1 VLLIFEAHPV
11 PYHAPVF
18 RTLQQDFDVPVHVIY
33 GSDFSMVGYMDKGF
47 ATHLSW
53 DHTLLEGYSSQFLSR
68 VAEGGARNYDEVR
81 PWGMTRAA
89 DAHPATAVLSIGYYA
104 KYDLSGIAY
113 ALRRQLPLLF
123 RGETNDEAHT
133 RNPIFN
139 TLRTVYLRQLYSRC
153 AAMLYI
159 GQRSKEHFQ
168 CFGAP
173 NEKLFF
179 SPYCIDERHFG
190 TTPAT
195 LTDNRIEVR
204 QKLGIPNDAIV
215 VLFSGKLSAKKG
227 VDLLIAAI
235 RLLPEIWQSR
245 VHLLLV
251 GDGPLRN
258 ELLNQTL
265 TKPEL
270 SSSFVGFQNQ
280 DALSA
285 YYDASDVLV
294 LPSRE
299 RETWGVVVNEALI
312 NGLPCIVS
320 DRVGC
325 QPDLVHSG
333 LTGEVFPAG
342 NATALSQAIESLVP
356 RLPSPLIS
364 SQCRDQ
370 ARKYSVRSAA
380 EGIAKAWHSL
390 PKPHF
395 P

>member
-1 VLLIFEAHPV
+1 MLLIFEAHPV

-47 ATHLSW
+47 ATHLCW

-81 PWGMTRAA
+81 PWGMSHAA

-113 ALRRQLPLLF
+113 ALRRRLPLLF
-123 RGETNDEAHT
+123 RGETNDAAHS
-133 RNPIFN
+133 RRPIFDA
-139 TLRTVYLRQLYSRC
+139 LRSIYLQQLYARC

-159 GQRSKEHFQ
+159 GRRSKEHFQ
-168 CFGAP
+168 RFGAP
-173 NEKLFF
+173 EEKLFF
-179 SPYCIDERHFG
+179 SPYCIDEHHFESAPE
-190 TTPAT
+190 TVER
-195 LTDNRIEVR
+195 NRMAVR
-204 QKLGIPNDAIV
+204 QNLGIPRDAIV
-215 VLFSGKLSAKKG
+215 LLFSGKLSEKKG
-227 VDLLIAAI
+227 VNLIFTAV
-235 RLLPEIWQSR
+235 RQLPEALQSHI
-245 VHLLLV
+245 HLLLV

-258 ELLNQTL
+258 DLLNQSL
-265 TKPEL
+265 TPPKL
-270 SSSFVGFQNQ
+270 SASFVGFQNQ

-285 YYDASDVLV
+285 YYNAADLLV

-342 NATALSQAIESLVP
+342 NAASLSQAIESLVP

-364 SQCRDQ
+364 SQCRAQ
-370 ARKYSVRSAA
+370 ARKYSVRAAA
-380 EGIAKAWHSL
+380 EGIANAWHSL
-390 PKPHF
+390 QKPHLR
-395 P
+395 